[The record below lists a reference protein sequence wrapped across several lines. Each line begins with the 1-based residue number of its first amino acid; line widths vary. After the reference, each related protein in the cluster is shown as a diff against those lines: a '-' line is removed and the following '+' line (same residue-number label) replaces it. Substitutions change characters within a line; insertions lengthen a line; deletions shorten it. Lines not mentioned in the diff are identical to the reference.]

1 MMKWMIK
8 FARQTCC
15 VYTVSAM
22 LFLLLNLA
30 IEGSLSETYI
40 NARSFLLV
48 FVFAVFFALA
58 NAVYAL
64 PKPTH
69 GLRLLAHFA
78 LVVGSMYLCLYL
90 PSGAGTATS
99 GKLLI
104 LMLLVVMY
112 WLFMGIYL
120 VLARTARA
128 RRPQKSE
135 YQSVFKK

>member
-1 MMKWMIK
+1 MKWMMK
-8 FARQTCC
+8 LARQTCC

-30 IEGSLSETYI
+30 IKGSLSNTYI

-48 FVFAVFFALA
+48 FVFALFFALA
-58 NAVYAL
+58 NVIYTL
-64 PKPTH
+64 PKPSH
-69 GLRLLAHFA
+69 GLRLALHFVI
-78 LVVGSMYLCLYL
+78 VVGSLYLFLYL

-104 LMLLVVMY
+104 LLLITLMY
-112 WLFMGIYL
+112 WLFMGVYL
-120 VLARTARA
+120 ALTRTIRT
-128 RRPQKSE
+128 QKAQKNE

>member
-30 IEGSLSETYI
+30 IEGSLAQTYI

-48 FVFAVFFALA
+48 FVFAMFFALA

-64 PKPTH
+64 PGLAH
-69 GLRLLAHFA
+69 GLRLLAHFV
-78 LVVGSMYLCLYL
+78 LVVGSLYLCLYL

-104 LMLLVVMY
+104 LMLLLVMY
-112 WLFMGIYL
+112 WLFMGLYL
-120 VLARTARA
+120 AMSRTIRA
-128 RRPQKSE
+128 RQPKKTE

>member
-1 MMKWMIK
+1 MKQMIK

-15 VYTVSAM
+15 VYTIFAM

-30 IEGSLSETYI
+30 IKGSLSNTYI

-48 FVFAVFFALA
+48 FVFALFFALA
-58 NAVYAL
+58 NVIYTL
-64 PKPTH
+64 PGIAH
-69 GLRLLAHFA
+69 GLRLALHFA
-78 LVVGSMYLCLYL
+78 IVAGSLYLCLYL

-104 LMLLVVMY
+104 LLLIVLMY
-112 WLFMGIYL
+112 WLFMGVYL
-120 VLARTARA
+120 ALARTIRA
-128 RRPQKSE
+128 HQPQKNE